1 MAYEQIA
8 DYNDIYEKYSTD
20 WDFFEQSYVG
30 GTAFFENQWD
40 KVPDVTYGS
49 WPNRLVL
56 YNGQRNHAACH
67 DYTFEKRYSI
77 ILFFNLIESSEHIK
91 I

>member
-30 GTAFFENQWD
+30 G
-40 KVPDVTYGS
+40 
-49 WPNRLVL
+49 
-56 YNGQRNHAACH
+56 
-67 DYTFEKRYSI
+67 
-77 ILFFNLIESSEHIK
+77 
-91 I
+91 